1 MYAISNQQREEII
14 KLLAALQDLPDKDTK
29 TINIKRRA
37 VILTR
42 KLNNKKQIDN
52 DTKLFFRAI
61 MGV

>member
-14 KLLAALQDLPDKDTK
+14 KLLAALQDLPDKDT
-29 TINIKRRA
+29 INIKRRA

-52 DTKLFFRAI
+52 DTK
-61 MGV
+61 

>member
-1 MYAISNQQREEII
+1 MQYQTSSERKLSNFS
-14 KLLAALQDLPDKDTK
+14 LALQDLPDKDTK

-52 DTKLFFRAI
+52 DTK
-61 MGV
+61 

>member
-29 TINIKRRA
+29 TIIIICRA

-42 KLNNKKQIDN
+42 KLNYKMQIDN
-52 DTKLFFRAI
+52 DTK
-61 MGV
+61 

>member
-14 KLLAALQDLPDKDTK
+14 KLLAALQDLPNKDTK

-37 VILTR
+37 VILTK

-52 DTKLFFRAI
+52 DTK
-61 MGV
+61 

>member
-1 MYAISNQQREEII
+1 MYPKIEGMYAISNQQREEII

-52 DTKLFFRAI
+52 DTK
-61 MGV
+61 